1 MVASISFIRLG
12 NGFDLIS
19 PHLKITNPR
28 HLAYIALQRQQD
40 LKAAIRRLPSATGS
54 ATLSTSRRTF
64 LKQAATSAATAASGL
79 KACAAPYGFVRKKR
93 TLRVLGTHV
102 TLQEPLR
109 KQAQLDLGIDI
120 SFAPGGSAR
129 VLHRASTQPKSF
141 DLYEQ
146 WSNSIKVLW
155 QAGSIQPIEISR
167 LRHWNEINDLT
178 LTGKL
183 TPEAKIG
190 AGDAPNKLLYVQS
203 DGRIGSNAT
212 KKISFLPYVHNVDSF
227 GYDADVVGK
236 GTPYESESWSWLLD
250 DRWKGRVALVNEPTI
265 GLFDA
270 ALAIQASGRATFED
284 IGNLTKPEL
293 DTLFRILVDLRR
305 EGHFRGV
312 WNSVPNSVD
321 LMARGEAVVESMFS
335 PAVFALKA
343 QGTNCIYASPR
354 EGYRAWHGVMC
365 LSSAADATTQDAAYE
380 YMNWWLSGW
389 PGAFIARQG
398 YYISNPQR
406 SRPHLSEEE
415 WDYWYDGQPAAKD
428 LLGTDGKTVV
438 RQGEVRDG
446 GSYTRRFNRIAVWNT
461 VMDNYEYSLP
471 GWNEFLSAGE

>member
-1 MVASISFIRLG
+1 MA
-12 NGFDLIS
+12 
-19 PHLKITNPR
+19 TT
-28 HLAYIALQRQQD
+28 
-40 LKAAIRRLPSATGS
+40 AAGS
-54 ATLSTSRRTF
+54 A
-64 LKQAATSAATAASGL
+64 AVAH
-79 KACAAPYGFVRKKR
+79 AAPFGFVRQKR

-109 KQAQLDLGIDI
+109 QQAQKDLGIDI
-120 SFAPGGSAR
+120 QFAPGGSAR
-129 VLHRASTQPKSF
+129 VLHQASTRPQSF

-155 QAGSIQPIEISR
+155 QAGTIQPIDVKR
-167 LRHWNEINDLT
+167 LQYWNEINDLT

-183 TPEAKIG
+183 TAESQIG
-190 AGDAPNKLLYVQS
+190 AGDAPNKLLYVQKN
-203 DGRIGSNAT
+203 GEIGSNPT
-212 KKISFLPYVHNVDSF
+212 GQVSFLPYVHNVDSF
-227 GYDADVVGK
+227 GYDADIVGK

-284 IGNLTKPEL
+284 IGNLTKPEINK
-293 DTLFRILVDLRR
+293 LFSILVELRR
-305 EGHFRGV
+305 AGHFRGF

-343 QGTNCIYASPR
+343 NGTNCVYASPK

-365 LSSAADATTQDAAYE
+365 MSSATEGSSKDAAYE

-406 SRPHLSEEE
+406 SKESLSDAE
-415 WDYWYDGQPAAKD
+415 WNYWYDGQAAERD
-428 LLGTDGKTVV
+428 LLGTDGKIAVKK
-438 RQGEVRDG
+438 GETRDG
-446 GSYTRRFNRIAVWNT
+446 GSYAKRFSRIAVWNT

-471 GWNEFLSAGE
+471 GWNELLSAG